1 VPPSTAVN
9 ATTPEVTVK
18 SSLLKEA
25 TPFTLSEAS
34 AIVYVIVPLLS
45 PTLIPLPEAANVALA
60 PLVIAVEVDP
70 SVTLNEV

>member
-1 VPPSTAVN
+1 VPPSTAVK
-9 ATTPEVTVK
+9 ATTPEVTVN
-18 SSLLKEA
+18 SSLLKAA
-25 TPFTLSEAS
+25 TPFTLSVAS
-34 AIVYVIVPLLS
+34 AIEYVIVPLLS